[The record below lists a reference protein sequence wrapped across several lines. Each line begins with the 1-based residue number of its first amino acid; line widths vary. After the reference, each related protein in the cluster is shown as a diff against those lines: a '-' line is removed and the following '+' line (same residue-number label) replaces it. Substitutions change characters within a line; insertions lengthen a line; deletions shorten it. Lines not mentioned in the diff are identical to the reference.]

1 MVDFHYQEMFEL
13 GPDETEYRNLGA
25 EYVST
30 VEIDGRRALNEVS
43 CTVEASGITVVL
55 GPSGSG
61 KTTLLRLCNR
71 LTVPTSGKI
80 SYRGESLDAVDPLAL
95 RRAVGMVF
103 QRPTP
108 FAGSVRDNLQVAVA
122 DAGDN
127 AMSALLT
134 SVGLDRSFLDRD
146 AQSLSGG
153 EAQRVCLARTM
164 LTEPEAVLLDEPT
177 SALDVD
183 ARLAFERLMR
193 GIADAGTPVVWVT
206 HDLEQAR
213 RVGDR
218 SIVLVEGRLGS
229 EEEARHFIDHEAELA
244 AEGADDGSN

>member
-1 MVDFHYQEMFEL
+1 MTDRSTLLFAFDRV
-13 GPDETEYRNLGA
+13 
-25 EYVST
+25 T
-30 VEIDGRRALNEVS
+30 VEIGGRRALDEVS

-71 LTVPTSGKI
+71 LTIATSGTV
-80 SYRGESLDAVDPLAL
+80 SYRGAPLDAVDPLAL

-108 FAGSVRDNLQVAVA
+108 FAGSVRDNLEVAVA
-122 DAGDN
+122 GASDEAMAGVL
-127 AMSALLT
+127 SE
-134 SVGLDRSFLDRD
+134 VGLDRSFLERD
-146 AQSLSGG
+146 AQALSGG

-164 LTEPEAVLLDEPT
+164 LTGPEALLLDEPT
-177 SALDVD
+177 SALDID

-193 GIADAGTPVVWVT
+193 GIAEAGTPMVWVT

-213 RVGDR
+213 RVGER

-229 EEEARHFIDHEAELA
+229 EDEARRFIEREAAEEAEA
-244 AEGADDGSN
+244 